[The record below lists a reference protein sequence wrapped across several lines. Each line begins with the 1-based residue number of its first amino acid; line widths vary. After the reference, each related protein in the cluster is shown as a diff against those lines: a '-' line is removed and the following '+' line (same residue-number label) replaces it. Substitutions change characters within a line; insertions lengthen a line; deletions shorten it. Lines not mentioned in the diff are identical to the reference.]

1 MSKEKRKS
9 EEADSE
15 LIEVFL
21 AGDAHAFDAL
31 VLKYQLRIVNL
42 CFRVL
47 GDYED
52 AVDCAQET
60 FVKVFRSLKRF
71 RYRSSFST

>member
-1 MSKEKRKS
+1 LPNPCLNLRIFTGTYEGLKLSKEKRKS

-21 AGDAHAFDAL
+21 AGDDHAFDAL

-42 CFRVL
+42 
-47 GDYED
+47 Y
-52 AVDCAQET
+52 
-60 FVKVFRSLKRF
+60 
-71 RYRSSFST
+71 